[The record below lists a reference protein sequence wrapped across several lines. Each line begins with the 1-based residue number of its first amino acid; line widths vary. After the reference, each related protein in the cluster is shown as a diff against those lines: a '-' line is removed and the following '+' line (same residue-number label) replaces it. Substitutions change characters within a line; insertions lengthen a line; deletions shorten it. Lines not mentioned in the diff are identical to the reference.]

1 MWQCPCATG
10 RHVPMARS
18 RIASAVIEPI
28 CPWEGATD
36 LLRELAYQD
45 SVTETAFSTL
55 WWRRL
60 QRAHNRH
67 FAMAENLLEERD
79 RHPFDD
85 GYWAS
90 KRPALERIEVPA
102 LSCASWSDHG
112 LHTRGSLEGFE
123 RIGSARK
130 CCTRMAAASG
140 IRSTHRRRGNCNA
153 GFLAIF
159 SNARQTDSN
168 RRRASGWRFADRS
181 MSGTFARNRT
191 GQSHR

>member
-1 MWQCPCATG
+1 
-10 RHVPMARS
+10 MARS

-102 LSCASWSDHG
+102 LSRASWSDHG

-130 CCTRMAAASG
+130 WLYTHGARLTRRFRADWIGPEVVVHAWRPQVAYVLLTGGAGTATQVFWPFSQTRGKRIRTDAARPVGGSP
-140 IRSTHRRRGNCNA
+140 I
-153 GFLAIF
+153 
-159 SNARQTDSN
+159 AR
-168 RRRASGWRFADRS
+168 
-181 MSGTFARNRT
+181 
-191 GQSHR
+191 